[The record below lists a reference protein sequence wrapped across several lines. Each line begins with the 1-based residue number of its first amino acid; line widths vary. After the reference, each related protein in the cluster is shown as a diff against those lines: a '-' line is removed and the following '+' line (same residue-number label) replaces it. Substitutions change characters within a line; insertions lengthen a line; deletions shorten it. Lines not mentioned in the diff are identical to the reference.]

1 MIEFLKF
8 SWWSLILRG
17 LLAILF
23 GVLAI
28 IWPGITLEVL
38 ILFFGAY
45 SLVDGFFSAASALA
59 NRKHDKT
66 WWLFF
71 FSGLAG
77 IIVGVLTFFLPGIT
91 AFVLVI
97 LIAARALLVG
107 IFEII
112 AAIRLRATIK
122 NEWFLILNALL
133 SILFGVVLFLLPGLG
148 ALALVWM
155 IGITAV
161 VIGILL
167 LAIGFRVRGWQKPA

>member
-1 MIEFLKF
+1 MINFLQR
-8 SWWSLILRG
+8 SWWALALRG
-17 LLAILF
+17 LFAILF

-45 SLVDGFFSAASALA
+45 SLIDGFFSAAGALA
-59 NRKHDKT
+59 HRKHDKT

-71 FSGLAG
+71 LSGLAG
-77 IIVGVLTFFLPGIT
+77 IIVGILTFFLPGLT

-97 LIAARALLVG
+97 LIAARALVVG
-107 IFEII
+107 IFEIA
-112 AAIRLRATIK
+112 AAISLRKTIS

-133 SILFGVVLFLLPGLG
+133 SILFGAVLLLLPGVG

-155 IGITAV
+155 IGITAI

-167 LAIGFRVRGWQKPA
+167 LAIAFRVRNWQKSA

>member
-1 MIEFLKF
+1 MIEYFKY
-8 SWWSLILRG
+8 SWWSLVLRG

-23 GVLAI
+23 GILAL

-38 ILFFGAY
+38 ILFFGGFA
-45 SLVDGFFSAASALA
+45 LADGFFSAAGALA

-71 FSGLAG
+71 FSGIAG
-77 IIVGVLTFFLPGIT
+77 IIVGILTFFLPELT

-107 IFEII
+107 LFEIT
-112 AAIRLRATIK
+112 AAIRLRKTIK
-122 NEWFLILNALL
+122 DEWILILDGLL
-133 SILFGVVLFLLPGLG
+133 SLLFAVVLFLLPGLG

-155 IGITAV
+155 IGITA
-161 VIGILL
+161 IILGVL
-167 LAIGFRVRGWQKPA
+167 LFAIGVRVRGWKKSA